1 MGYPKSFSIM
11 KVFIITLF
19 AAQEAGRF
27 AQQHRLEE
35 ELQAEGSS
43 FGAFNSK
50 RSTQPQQVTFF
61 TTHANH
67 AALTA
72 LAQDNANEQQ
82 QFHQKR
88 NTESYHKPLYYNEYH
103 NRR

>member
-1 MGYPKSFSIM
+1 MNFHCS
-11 KVFIITLF
+11 
-19 AAQEAGRF
+19 GRF

-35 ELQAEGSS
+35 ELQQEGSS

-61 TTHANH
+61 TSNSNH

-72 LAQDNANEQQ
+72 LAQDNANDQ